1 MKSHLKSALLIAC
14 SVTVLGCTTPL
25 SREAQEITTIS
36 DGAVIA
42 MMNCKELG
50 FVTGS
55 SGVWGGSAGLSA
67 AYSDARNQAALL
79 SGANAIMITSSRMN
93 PTSIVNA
100 KVYDCSDRKLSN
112 SERINKRTQTP
123 PVVED
128 INITIE
134 QARKCQAK
142 GGAWL
147 NNLCVVSIE

>member
-1 MKSHLKSALLIAC
+1 M
-14 SVTVLGCTTPL
+14 
-25 SREAQEITTIS
+25 
-36 DGAVIA
+36 
-42 MMNCKELG
+42 
-50 FVTGS
+50 TGS
-55 SGVWGGSAGLSA
+55 SGIWGGSAGLNA

-100 KVYDCSDRKLSN
+100 KVYDCSDRKSLN
-112 SERINKRTQTP
+112 SESINKNTQML

-128 INITIE
+128 INVTID